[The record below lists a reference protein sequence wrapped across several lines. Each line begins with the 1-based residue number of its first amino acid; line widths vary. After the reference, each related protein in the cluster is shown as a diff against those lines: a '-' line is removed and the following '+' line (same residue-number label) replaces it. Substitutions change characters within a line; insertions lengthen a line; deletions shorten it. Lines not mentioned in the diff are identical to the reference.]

1 MVSFTRPSAQATT
14 AVILALAEQ
23 PATWHYGHEL
33 CQQLDL
39 KPGRLY
45 RALMRLADLGLL
57 EAAWESQAPADR
69 PADRPPRHR
78 YRLSGPGRVHAAKL
92 AAGPSVPA
100 KTARVAGGIGRRP
113 RLEGT

>member
-1 MVSFTRPSAQATT
+1 MASFTRLSAQATT
-14 AVILALAEQ
+14 AVVLALAEQ
-23 PATWHYGHEL
+23 PATWRYGHEL

-57 EAAWESQAPADR
+57 EAAWESEAPAD
-69 PADRPPRHR
+69 PPPRHR
-78 YRLSGPGRVHAAKL
+78 YQLSGPGRAYAAKL

-100 KTARVAGGIGRRP
+100 KTARGVDGIGQRP

>member
-1 MVSFTRPSAQATT
+1 MASFPRLSAQATT
-14 AVILALAEQ
+14 AVIVALAEQ
-23 PATWHYGHEL
+23 PATWRYGHEL

-39 KPGRLY
+39 EPGRLY

-57 EAAWESQAPADR
+57 EAAWESDA

-78 YRLSGPGRVHAAKL
+78 YRLSGPGRAYAAKL
-92 AAGPSVPA
+92 AAGPSMPA
-100 KTARVAGGIGRRP
+100 KTAQGVGGIGRLP

>member
-1 MVSFTRPSAQATT
+1 VASFGGLSAQATT
-14 AVILALAEQ
+14 AVVLALAEQ
-23 PATWHYGHEL
+23 PATWRYGHEL

-45 RALMRLADLGLL
+45 RGLMRLADLGLL
-57 EAAWESQAPADR
+57 EAAWESEA

-92 AAGPSVPA
+92 AAGPLVQA
-100 KTARVAGGIGRRP
+100 RTARVVGGIGRLP

>member
-1 MVSFTRPSAQATT
+1 MISFTRLSARATT
-14 AVILALAEQ
+14 AVILALAQQ
-23 PATWHYGHEL
+23 PATWRYGHEL

-57 EAAWESQAPADR
+57 EAAWESDA

-78 YRLSGPGRVHAAKL
+78 YRLSGPGRVPAEEL
-92 AAGPSVPA
+92 AAGPSEPA
-100 KTARVAGGIGRRP
+100 NTARGVGGIGRLP

>member
-1 MVSFTRPSAQATT
+1 MTSFTRLSAQATT
-14 AVILALAEQ
+14 AVVLALAEH
-23 PATWHYGHEL
+23 PSAWRYGHEL
-33 CQQLDL
+33 RQQLDL

-57 EAAWESQAPADR
+57 EAAWESEAA
-69 PADRPPRHR
+69 ADRPPRHR

-92 AAGPSVPA
+92 AAGSPVPA
-100 KTARVAGGIGRRP
+100 ITARGIGGIGRLP

>member
-1 MVSFTRPSAQATT
+1 MVSFTRLSTQATT
-14 AVILALAEQ
+14 AVILTLAEQ
-23 PATWHYGHEL
+23 PATWRYGHEL

-57 EAAWESQAPADR
+57 EAAWESEAPT
-69 PADRPPRHR
+69 DRPPRHR
-78 YRLSGPGRVHAAKL
+78 YRLSGRGRVHAAKL
-92 AAGPSVPA
+92 AAGLSAPA
-100 KTARVAGGIGRRP
+100 KTARVVGGIGRRP

>member
-1 MVSFTRPSAQATT
+1 MVSFTRLSAQATT

-23 PATWHYGHEL
+23 PATWRYGSEL

-39 KPGRLY
+39 KAGRLY
-45 RALMRLADLGLL
+45 RALIRLTDLGLL
-57 EAAWESQAPADR
+57 EAAWESEAS
-69 PADRPPRHR
+69 ADRPPRHR

-100 KTARVAGGIGRRP
+100 KAAPVVGGIGRLP